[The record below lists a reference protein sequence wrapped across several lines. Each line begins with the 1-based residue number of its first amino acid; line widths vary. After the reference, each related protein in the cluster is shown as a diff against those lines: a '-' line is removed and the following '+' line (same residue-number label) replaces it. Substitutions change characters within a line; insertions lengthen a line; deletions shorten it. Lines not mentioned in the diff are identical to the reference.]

1 MAVPTTG
8 SGCARAQ
15 GVCRPRR
22 PYSSSQRWPRG
33 RMLDL
38 APLRAA
44 RDSGARLGNAG
55 DASRVRSDSAP
66 ADAHG
71 HSRMGLAARLAARS
85 AAPHA
90 LPPAWSP
97 QASGD
102 WPGSPTNGAPPPPP
116 LRLQGFVAN
125 GSAAGAPLPPAGP
138 SPRPRPHATGDLSAP
153 PPGWSAGCGRPAPAP
168 GGFPAAA
175 VLINSQASV
184 TLRRWRGTGSSQS
197 WPAAH
202 RPLHPPPPGS
212 QRALMLRWKSREQ
225 PPNPHVWHREACSN
239 TCQILPPHAA
249 AAPVW
254 V

>member
-15 GVCRPRR
+15 GVCRPRC
-22 PYSSSQRWPRG
+22 PYYSSQRWPRG

-97 QASGD
+97 PGLRGLAGEPDQWSAAS
-102 WPGSPTNGAPPPPP
+102 SPT
-116 LRLQGFVAN
+116 
-125 GSAAGAPLPPAGP
+125 
-138 SPRPRPHATGDLSAP
+138 
-153 PPGWSAGCGRPAPAP
+153 PAP
-168 GGFPAAA
+168 GLRGQWQRSGRAAP
-175 VLINSQASV
+175 S
-184 TLRRWRGTGSSQS
+184 R
-197 WPAAH
+197 
-202 RPLHPPPPGS
+202 GS
-212 QRALMLRWKSREQ
+212 QPPAPPSRHRGPQRPSSRLVSGLRPPRPGAWGLPSRRGSHQLPGIRDAPSMEGDRKLPELARRSPATPSASSRITAL
-225 PPNPHVWHREACSN
+225 PD
-239 TCQILPPHAA
+239 AA
-249 AAPVW
+249 LKIPGAASEPTRLA
-254 V
+254 